1 MTPQTKKNQYLSIG
15 ILVSNAYR
23 RFCVNHGFFCILG
36 ANMDPTWT
44 HVGTQNPWKPEKNEF
59 KRVSNKHCILGPVF
73 MWFWYHLGRLLGPKL
88 APWTAQD
95 GAQERP
101 RRAQDGPR
109 DAQDR
114 VRSVLSWILV
124 NFLETGAPGPP
135 KTTPRTFQNRLK
147 IAHKIVRDDLGSTP
161 CRVHFFNVRFV
172 QNHLVIVAPLR
183 IRAGT
188 DEEVNR

>member
-1 MTPQTKKNQYLSIG
+1 MDPCWHPKSMKTRKKRVQEGVQQALHFG
-15 ILVSNAYR
+15 ARFHVILVPSWP
-23 RFCVNHGFFCILG
+23 
-36 ANMDPTWT
+36 PTWPQ
-44 HVGTQNPWKPEKNEF
+44 VGA
-59 KRVSNKHCILGPVF
+59 LDGP
-73 MWFWYHLGRLLGPKL
+73 RRGPR
-88 APWTAQD
+88 APKT
-95 GAQERP
+95 RP
-101 RRAQDGPR
+101 RRPPR
-109 DAQDR
+109 
-114 VRSVLSWILV
+114 RSRSRPERT
-124 NFLETGAPGPP
+124 FLDFGEFFGNRSPRTP

>member
-1 MTPQTKKNQYLSIG
+1 MKTRKKRVQEGVQQALHFG
-15 ILVSNAYR
+15 ARFHVILVPSWP
-23 RFCVNHGFFCILG
+23 
-36 ANMDPTWT
+36 PTWP
-44 HVGTQNPWKPEKNEF
+44 Q
-59 KRVSNKHCILGPVF
+59 VSPL
-73 MWFWYHLGRLLGPKL
+73 
-88 APWTAQD
+88 TAQD